1 MYTLEFLVEYKQK
14 LLESQKSKSSS
25 NIPNKLFNTNKE
37 KNNNSIEE
45 HIKNINGLLNKC
57 SKSNY
62 KQIKLDLEN
71 KINNKSFEYSDDMID
86 KIVHKFHEKC
96 IYEESFSSLYSSL
109 LRDLIIKNDKHKF
122 TYHFFKIVR
131 NHAMLHNNTINVLLL
146 MKLIIYQN
154 RYELENKSITQ
165 IPNMLNHLLEMK
177 RIEEICYIL
186 NYLNR
191 DSKVNNT
198 KTISNEILQEY
209 YLKYKN
215 LLQLNMCEYEMRIQ
229 FMIEDL

>member
-1 MYTLEFLVEYKQK
+1 
-14 LLESQKSKSSS
+14 
-25 NIPNKLFNTNKE
+25 
-37 KNNNSIEE
+37 
-45 HIKNINGLLNKC
+45 
-57 SKSNY
+57 
-62 KQIKLDLEN
+62 
-71 KINNKSFEYSDDMID
+71 
-86 KIVHKFHEKC
+86 
-96 IYEESFSSLYSSL
+96 
-109 LRDLIIKNDKHKF
+109 IKNDKHKF

-165 IPNMLNHLLEMK
+165 IPNMLDHLIEMK